1 MPKNN
6 AISLNPP
13 PQQQPAKHYGRN
25 GFQYK
30 QQYGVVVLCESERHQ
45 QQVYA
50 ALKEQD
56 LKLKVVSV

>member
-1 MPKNN
+1 MLKNN
-6 AISLNPP
+6 AIPLNPP
-13 PQQQPAKHYGRN
+13 PQTAAKHYGRN

-45 QQVYA
+45 QQVYT
-50 ALKEQD
+50 ALKEQG